1 MRSATLV
8 RVRRPLFDHIGGER
22 RRAALTDVYGR
33 VLDDVIIG
41 LMLRGKDR
49 QHQIDRE
56 YELTAALLGAPGVT
70 YTGRP
75 MRVAHAQHTIFG
87 GQFERRLQILRETLR
102 DHGIDPEVQRA
113 WIDHQLA
120 LRGQITRDRGSECD
134 DTAAAEPTPHASDP
148 DRPIKLG
155 RR

>member
-1 MRSATLV
+1 MKPPA
-8 RVRRPLFDHIGGER
+8 LFDRIGPDALRLVLTEFYR
-22 RRAALTDVYGR
+22 RVF
-33 VLDDVIIG
+33 DDVMIG
-41 LMLRGKDR
+41 FFFRGKDR
-49 QHQIDRE
+49 QHLIDRE

-75 MRVAHAQHTIFG
+75 MRAAHAQHAIFG
-87 GQFERRLQILRETLR
+87 GQFERRLQLLRDTLR
-102 DHGIDPEVQRA
+102 DHAVDPDVQRA

-120 LRGQITRDRGSECD
+120 LRPQITRDRGSECD
-134 DTAAAEPTPHASDP
+134 DTAAARPRLAVAPPGDP

>member
-1 MRSATLV
+1 MKRE
-8 RVRRPLFDHIGGER
+8 PLFDRIGPGAL
-22 RRAALTDVYGR
+22 RAVLTDFYRR
-33 VLDDVIIG
+33 VFDDVMIG
-41 LMLRGKDR
+41 FLFRGTDR
-49 QHQIDRE
+49 QHLIDRE

-75 MRVAHAQHTIFG
+75 MRVAHARHTIFG
-87 GQFERRLQILRETLR
+87 GQFERRLQILRDTLR
-102 DHGIDPEVQRA
+102 DHAVDPDVQRA

-120 LRGQITRDRGSECD
+120 LRHQITRDRGSECD
-134 DTAAAEPTPHASDP
+134 DTAAARPKLAFAPDP

>member
-1 MRSATLV
+1 MKPPA
-8 RVRRPLFDHIGGER
+8 LFDRIGPDAL
-22 RRAALTDVYGR
+22 RAVLTDFYGR
-33 VLDDVIIG
+33 VFGDVMIG
-41 LMLRGKDR
+41 FLFRGLDR
-49 QHQIDRE
+49 QHLIDRE
-56 YELTAALLGAPGVT
+56 YELTAALLGATGVT

-75 MRVAHAQHTIFG
+75 MRVAHARHTIFG

-102 DHGIDPEVQRA
+102 DHAVDPEVQQV

-134 DTAAAEPTPHASDP
+134 DTVAARPRLVVAPPADP

-155 RR
+155 RK

>member
-1 MRSATLV
+1 MK
-8 RVRRPLFDHIGGER
+8 RPLFDRIGAER
-22 RRAALTDVYGR
+22 LRAVLTDFYGR
-33 VLDDVIIG
+33 VFGDVMIG
-41 LMLRGKDR
+41 FMFRGKDR
-49 QHQIDRE
+49 QHLVDRE

-75 MRVAHAQHTIFG
+75 MRTAHAQHTIFG

-102 DHGIDPEVQRA
+102 DHGVDPDVQQA

-120 LRGQITRDRGSECD
+120 LRGQITLDRGSECD
-134 DTAAAEPTPHASDP
+134 GPSAAVEPAPRAVDP

>member
-1 MRSATLV
+1 MKPSA
-8 RVRRPLFDHIGGER
+8 LFDRIGAPAL
-22 RRAALTDVYGR
+22 RAVITDFYGR
-33 VLDDVIIG
+33 VFPDVMIG
-41 LMLRGKDR
+41 FMFQGKDR
-49 QHQIDRE
+49 GHLIDRE

-102 DHGIDPEVQRA
+102 DHGVDAEVQQA
-113 WIDHQLA
+113 WIDHQLV
-120 LRGQITRDRGSECD
+120 LRGQITRDQGSECKA
-134 DTAAAEPTPHASDP
+134 TSAAGPRLAIVAVADP

>member
-1 MRSATLV
+1 VKPPT
-8 RVRRPLFDHIGGER
+8 LFDRIGAEPL
-22 RRAALTDVYGR
+22 RAVLTDFYGR
-33 VLDDVIIG
+33 VFGDVMIG
-41 LMLRGKDR
+41 FMFRGKDR
-49 QHQIDRE
+49 QHLIDRE

-75 MRVAHAQHTIFG
+75 MRVAHAQHAIFG

-102 DHGIDPEVQRA
+102 DHAVDTEVQQA

-120 LRGQITRDRGSECD
+120 LRGQITRDQGSECKDPSAAGPKLAIVAPD
-134 DTAAAEPTPHASDP
+134 DPA
-148 DRPIKLG
+148 RPIKLG

>member
-1 MRSATLV
+1 VKPPT
-8 RVRRPLFDHIGGER
+8 LFDRIGAPAL
-22 RRAALTDVYGR
+22 RAVLTDFYGR
-33 VLDDVIIG
+33 VFGDVMIG
-41 LMLRGKDR
+41 FMFQGKDR
-49 QHQIDRE
+49 QHLIDRE

-102 DHGIDPEVQRA
+102 DHHVDAEVQQA

-120 LRGQITRDRGSECD
+120 LRSQITRDQGSECK
-134 DTAAAEPTPHASDP
+134 DTAAAAPKLAIVAPDDP
-148 DRPIKLG
+148 SRPIKLG

>member
-1 MRSATLV
+1 MKSSS
-8 RVRRPLFDHIGGER
+8 LFDRIGAEAL
-22 RRAALTDVYGR
+22 RAVLTDFYGR
-33 VLDDVIIG
+33 VFGDVMIG
-41 LMLRGKDR
+41 FMFRGKDR
-49 QHQIDRE
+49 QHLIDRE

-75 MRVAHAQHTIFG
+75 MRAAHAQHTIFG

-102 DHGIDPEVQRA
+102 DHQVDPEVQRA

-120 LRGQITRDRGSECD
+120 LRSQITRDRGSECD
-134 DTAAAEPTPHASDP
+134 DTAVTRPELAVAVPDDP